1 MIKVNRPTAS
11 KNKISHKSSFEL
23 CYLRHQYFRR
33 AKYNPTEAEMA
44 PYIGII
50 SKLAKNT
57 FFVYANLFRAVGMDY
72 EDIQNIGRVH
82 LVSFLCLYSMESS
95 KEKKDQYIERI
106 AQSEYRIPEE
116 KDFDQKNK
124 ANFTFF
130 LKQRMEDLVRVCR
143 QKVRNINGHPSSE
156 YVAFCGKANLPKNIY
171 RLMKNYEELG
181 YKKIDFSIFKSI
193 RKKCNFYKDS
203 SIFKL
208 DDTWYVAL
216 DTEQKKI
223 TQEDIEVSDFSPY
236 ENSHNLRPD
245 ELYVEKES
253 NLLYD
258 IFENKPSFK
267 KIKIL
272 RKFIAKNKL
281 NRQYRE
287 EILTARKLLKNLG
300 E

>member
-1 MIKVNRPTAS
+1 MIKVNRPSAS
-11 KNKISHKSSFEL
+11 KNKINHKSSFEL

-33 AKYNPTEAEMA
+33 AKYNPTEDQMA
-44 PYIGII
+44 PYVGII

-57 FFVYANLFRAVGMDY
+57 FFVYANLFRAVGMAY
-72 EDIQNIGRVH
+72 EDIQNVGRVH

-106 AQSEYRIPEE
+106 VQSEYRIPEE

-143 QKVRNINGHPSSE
+143 QKVRNINGYPSEE
-156 YVAFCGKANLPKNIY
+156 YVVFCGKGNLPKNIFK
-171 RLMKNYEELG
+171 LMKNHEELG

-193 RKKCNFYKDS
+193 RKKANVSNDS

-208 DDTWYVAL
+208 EDTWYVAIA
-216 DTEQKKI
+216 TEQKKI
-223 TQEDIEVSDFSPY
+223 TQEDIEVSDFRPHD
-236 ENSHNLRPD
+236 NAHNLRPD
-245 ELYVEKES
+245 EFYVEKES
-253 NLLYD
+253 RLLSD
-258 IFENKPSFK
+258 IYENKSSFK

-272 RKFIAKNKL
+272 RKFIAKNRS
-281 NRQYRE
+281 NSQYKE
-287 EILTARKLLKNLG
+287 EILTARKLLRNLG

>member
-1 MIKVNRPTAS
+1 
-11 KNKISHKSSFEL
+11 
-23 CYLRHQYFRR
+23 
-33 AKYNPTEAEMA
+33 MA
-44 PYIGII
+44 PYAGII
-50 SKLAKNT
+50 SMLSKNT
-57 FFVYANLFRAVGMDY
+57 FFVYANLFRAVGMGY

-106 AQSEYRIPEE
+106 VQSEYRMPEE

-143 QKVRNINGHPSSE
+143 QKVRNINGYPYEE
-156 YVAFCGKANLPKNIY
+156 YVVFCGKENLPKNIY

-193 RKKCNFYKDS
+193 RKKSNVSKDS
-203 SIFKL
+203 NVFKFE
-208 DDTWYVAL
+208 DMWYVAL
-216 DTEQKKI
+216 ATDQKKI
-223 TQEDIEVSDFSPY
+223 AQEDIEVSDFSPHD
-236 ENSHNLRPD
+236 NSHNLRPD
-245 ELYVEKES
+245 EFYIEKES
-253 NLLYD
+253 NLLYGV
-258 IFENKPSFK
+258 FENKSSFK

-272 RKFIAKNKL
+272 RKFIAKNRT
-281 NRQYRE
+281 NRQYKE
-287 EILTARKLLKNLG
+287 EILTARKLLRNLG